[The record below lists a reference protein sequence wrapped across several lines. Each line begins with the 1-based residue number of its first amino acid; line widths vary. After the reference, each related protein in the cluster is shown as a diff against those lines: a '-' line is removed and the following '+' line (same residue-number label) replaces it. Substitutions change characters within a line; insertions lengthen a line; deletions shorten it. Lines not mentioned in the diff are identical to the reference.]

1 MGRGIMIKRW
11 RIKLIREETDADYLE
26 AKNVLDSCNNN
37 VFDAINSIR
46 EKRKHL
52 SRIAKKFKQIFHRD
66 MTLGGLQDLQ
76 DEIDLI
82 NPVDSYLENQV
93 AQIRKANEPKKN
105 VSGSRAVRQEYTQG
119 KSVTGKTVQIETEK
133 KGVGI

>member
-1 MGRGIMIKRW
+1 MRIPTNSTFTKEMSKRLQ
-11 RIKLIREETDADYLE
+11 RIINPQTTLEELQNLQEQSD
-26 AKNVLDSCNNN
+26 
-37 VFDAINSIR
+37 
-46 EKRKHL
+46 L
-52 SRIAKKFKQIFHRD
+52 SYNPIY
-66 MTLGGLQDLQ
+66 
-76 DEIDLI
+76 I

>member
-1 MGRGIMIKRW
+1 M
-11 RIKLIREETDADYLE
+11 RIP
-26 AKNVLDSCNNN
+26 
-37 VFDAINSIR
+37 INSTFTKEISKQF
-46 EKRKHL
+46 KR
-52 SRIAKKFKQIFHRD
+52 IFD
-66 MTLGGLQDLQ
+66 KDTTLNELQNLQ
-76 DEIDLI
+76 EIDLI

-93 AQIRKANEPKKN
+93 AQIRKANKPKKN

>member
-1 MGRGIMIKRW
+1 M
-11 RIKLIREETDADYLE
+11 RIPTNSNFSRE
-26 AKNVLDSCNNN
+26 
-37 VFDAINSIR
+37 
-46 EKRKHL
+46 
-52 SRIAKKFKQIFHRD
+52 IAKKFKQIFHRD

-119 KSVTGKTVQIETEK
+119 KSVIGKTVQIETKK